1 MEEKCMKKLAI
12 IPAYNEMGNIEK
24 TVNDIREHATDFDY
38 IVIDDCSTD
47 DTGKICEKLGVPVIS
62 LPTNLGIGGG
72 VQTGYLYAV
81 KHGYDIAVQ
90 FDGDGQH
97 NASYLDEMAEYLK
110 KNDLDMLI
118 GSRYIEHQGFQ
129 SSFARRM
136 GIRYFTFLIWILTGK
151 RITDPTSGMRMV
163 NKRTMELLARKY
175 PRAFPEP
182 ESLTMILKRGY
193 RVEEIPVIM
202 NERETGKSS
211 ISKGKSIQYMFQVT
225 AAVILAAFHR

>member
-1 MEEKCMKKLAI
+1 MEEGCMKKLAI

-24 TVNDIREHATDFDY
+24 TVNDIRENAKSFDY

-47 DTGKICEKLGVPVIS
+47 DTAKICEEQGFSFIS
-62 LPTNLGIGGG
+62 LPTNLGIGGS

-81 KHGYDIAVQ
+81 KHGYEIAVQ

-97 NASYLDEMAEYLK
+97 NASYLEEMAEYLK
-110 KNDLDMLI
+110 EHDLDMLI
-118 GSRYIEHQGFQ
+118 GSRYIKRQGFQ

-136 GIRYFTFLIWILTGK
+136 GIRYFTFLIRLLTGK

-163 NKRTMELLARKY
+163 NERTMELFARKY
-175 PRAFPEP
+175 ARAFPEP
-182 ESLTMILKRGY
+182 ESLTMILKRRY

-202 NERETGKSS
+202 NERKTGKSS
-211 ISKGKSIQYMFQVT
+211 ISLKKSVEYMIRVT
-225 AAVILAAFHR
+225 MAVIRAAFQ

>member
-1 MEEKCMKKLAI
+1 MEEGCMKKLAI

-24 TVNDIREHATDFDY
+24 TVNDIRENAKSFDY

-47 DTGKICEKLGVPVIS
+47 DTAKICEEQGFSFIS
-62 LPTNLGIGGG
+62 LPTNLGIGGS

-81 KHGYDIAVQ
+81 KHGYEIAVQ

-97 NASYLDEMAEYLK
+97 NAPYLEEMAEYLK
-110 KNDLDMLI
+110 EHDLDMLI
-118 GSRYIEHQGFQ
+118 GSRYIKRQGFQ

-136 GIRYFTFLIWILTGK
+136 GIRYFTFLIRLLTGK

-163 NKRTMELLARKY
+163 NERTMELFARKY

-182 ESLTMILKRGY
+182 ESLTMILKRRY

-202 NERETGKSS
+202 NERKTGKSS
-211 ISKGKSIQYMFQVT
+211 ISLKKSVEYMIRVT
-225 AAVILAAFHR
+225 MAVIRAAFQ